1 MPGSVMTLPVLLE
14 SAAVSVII
22 QETIYLRW
30 KEDFPGGPV
39 VKNPPSNAEDASLSP
54 GLGTKIPQ
62 ALGQ

>member
-1 MPGSVMTLPVLLE
+1 MTLPVRLE
-14 SAAVSVII
+14 SAAVSVIT

-30 KEDFPGGPV
+30 KEDFPGDPV
-39 VKNPPSNAEDASLSP
+39 VRNPPSNAEDASLSP